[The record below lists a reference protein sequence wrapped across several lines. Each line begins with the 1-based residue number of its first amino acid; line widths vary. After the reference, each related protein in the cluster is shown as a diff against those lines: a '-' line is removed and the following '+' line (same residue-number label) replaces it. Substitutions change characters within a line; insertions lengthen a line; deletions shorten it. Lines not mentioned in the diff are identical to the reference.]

1 MNPQDL
7 EMYLQNMGLGGG
19 RMRRPMPPGI
29 QNMMRRPMQN
39 GSLLGNSQLPPQLNN
54 MPIEQIL
61 AQVINNGGGG
71 GGNGGG
77 GGLPPTMPPGLPP
90 RMPPGLPP
98 MPMRPPPRT
107 FTPQPVRPPIRRS

>member
-7 EMYLQNMGLGGG
+7 EMYLQNMGMN
-19 RMRRPMPPGI
+19 RMRRPVPPGMR
-29 QNMMRRPMQN
+29 NMMSRPMPN

-61 AQVINNGGGG
+61 AQVINSGGGGNGGGGGG

-77 GGLPPTMPPGLPP
+77 GGLPP
-90 RMPPGLPP
+90 GLPP
-98 MPMRPPPRT
+98 MPMRPPPQMMRPPPM
-107 FTPQPVRPPIRRS
+107 TPQPVRPPIRRV

>member
-7 EMYLQNMGLGGG
+7 EMYLQNMGMGGMRMG
-19 RMRRPMPPGI
+19 RGRMPPGM
-29 QNMMRRPMQN
+29 QNMMRRPMPN

-61 AQVINNGGGG
+61 AQAIGGGGGGG

-77 GGLPPTMPPGLPP
+77 MPPG
-90 RMPPGLPP
+90 MPP

-107 FTPQPVRPPIRRS
+107 FRPQPVRPPIRRV

>member
-7 EMYLQNMGLGGG
+7 EMYLQNMGMGGVGMG

-29 QNMMRRPMQN
+29 QNMISRPMPN

-61 AQVINNGGGG
+61 AQAIGGGGGGG

-77 GGLPPTMPPGLPP
+77 LPPDLPPG
-90 RMPPGLPP
+90 MPP

-107 FTPQPVRPPIRRS
+107 FTPQPVRPPIRRV